1 MSALPAEMPSTEA
14 VPADVETVMRR
25 LWPPPGD
32 AAARPPYAPETAIPD
47 LPSWLAPGAQQPPPP
62 APCGRGV
69 LRPVPGSQGAG
80 RPVRSVQ
87 RRSGVITGAEPA
99 PGAAST
105 LPVRLTRRGRV
116 VIAVLAAMVTTG
128 LCVAGASAAQA
139 TSGSASPR
147 GAAGGA
153 GLVVVQPGDT
163 LWSIA
168 KSADPGAD
176 TRTIVQEM
184 LQLNRLTGPG
194 IAPGQRLWVPRG

>member
-1 MSALPAEMPSTEA
+1 
-14 VPADVETVMRR
+14 
-25 LWPPPGD
+25 
-32 AAARPPYAPETAIPD
+32 
-47 LPSWLAPGAQQPPPP
+47 
-62 APCGRGV
+62 
-69 LRPVPGSQGAG
+69 
-80 RPVRSVQ
+80 
-87 RRSGVITGAEPA
+87 
-99 PGAAST
+99 
-105 LPVRLTRRGRV
+105 VRLTRRGRV
-116 VIAVLAAMVTTG
+116 VIAVLAAMVAAG

-168 KSADPGAD
+168 KSADPAAD

-184 LQLNRLTGPG
+184 LQLNRLTGPD